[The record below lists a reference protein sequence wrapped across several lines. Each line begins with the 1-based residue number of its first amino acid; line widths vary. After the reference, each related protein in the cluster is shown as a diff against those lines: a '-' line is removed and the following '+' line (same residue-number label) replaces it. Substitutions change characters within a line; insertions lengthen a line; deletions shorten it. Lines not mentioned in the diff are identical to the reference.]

1 MKLLPGERL
10 PGSGPPNQP
19 GGYLVTEVI
28 GETPWSGLYGGK
40 KVFSNFDFT
49 AKRPRETDEK
59 EWLDVLL
66 RTVNYPRLDSP
77 DYVAGRRA
85 LARAEG
91 TAVPGNRTSNLWPE
105 PLDVLELANTR
116 DPFTFGRGAGGRTAL
131 DLADPL
137 AREPVVV
144 LARPHGEPLARWLHT
159 DPPAGSVLSV
169 AAELLEF
176 VRSAHADGLLLNG
189 LGPSTVLVD
198 RAGR

>member
-1 MKLLPGERL
+1 
-10 PGSGPPNQP
+10 
-19 GGYLVTEVI
+19 
-28 GETPWSGLYGGK
+28 
-40 KVFSNFDFT
+40 DFT

-91 TAVPGNRTSNLWPE
+91 TAVLGDRTSNLWPE

-116 DPFTFGRGAGGRTAL
+116 DPFTFGRGAGGRRAL
-131 DLADPL
+131 APAAPL

-144 LARPHGEPLARWLHT
+144 LARPHGEPLSRWLHT
-159 DPPAGSVLSV
+159 DPAIGSVLSV
-169 AAELLEF
+169 VAELLEF

-189 LGPSTVLVD
+189 LGPSAVLVD
-198 RAGR
+198 RAGRAHYLGTDAVVPLRLAPGAADWRPVFPPERYPRGHPAPDRLP